1 MAKSY
6 IVNRLNGK
14 SKTYAVPTTAVN
26 AQTFATTFLDG
37 EFAIYEPASIVGSDV
52 VAVAPTLFNVMF
64 KDTTTDMKGYASLL
78 VPANKTEN
86 DLFTAMMGLTLNGVH
101 IDYVSTMSQRVA
113 EQF

>member
-6 IVNRLNGK
+6 IVNRINGK
-14 SKTYAVPTTAVN
+14 SKTYGVPTTAIN
-26 AQTFATTFLDG
+26 AGAFATAFLAG
-37 EFAIYEPASIVGSDV
+37 EFAIYEPAATLGSDV
-52 VAVAPTLFNVMF
+52 VLVAPTLFNVMF
-64 KDTTTDMKGYASLL
+64 KDTATDMKGYASLL

-101 IDYVSTMSQRVA
+101 IDYVSTMSQRIA